1 MTVIV
6 VQRTSAKC
14 GKTRNSLTY
23 IEEIF
28 RDLNSLVAFNFVEM
42 FHQKNFRTNCRISV
56 ATKIFPWNH
65 QFGMGKNW
73 ISLNYSLISISWY
86 TQYNLIPKPEDE
98 FKFWRFY
105 NETKS
110 IHSVCRIVLSDE
122 DYSFDGTMQ
131 VLSSNQT
138 ACSF

>member
-56 ATKIFPWNH
+56 ATKIFP
-65 QFGMGKNW
+65 
-73 ISLNYSLISISWY
+73 
-86 TQYNLIPKPEDE
+86 
-98 FKFWRFY
+98 
-105 NETKS
+105 
-110 IHSVCRIVLSDE
+110 
-122 DYSFDGTMQ
+122 
-131 VLSSNQT
+131 
-138 ACSF
+138 